1 MNKLTEQEK
10 NIIEELRKL
19 LVIDNSLNIS
29 QDRFDLIVDSLLIMM
44 REN

>member
-19 LVIDNSLNIS
+19 LVIDNSLNIL
-29 QDRFDLIVDSLLIMM
+29 QDRFDC
-44 REN
+44 